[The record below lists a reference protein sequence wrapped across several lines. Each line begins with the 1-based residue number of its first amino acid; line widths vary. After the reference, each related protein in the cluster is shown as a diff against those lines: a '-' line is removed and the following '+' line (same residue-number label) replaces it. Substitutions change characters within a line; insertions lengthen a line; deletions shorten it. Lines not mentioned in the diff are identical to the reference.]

1 MVFQIYSNASISFPY
16 RSGMGLELICQD
28 VHGPKLAEAV
38 LAVGPDVF
46 FFFSRYDR
54 LSSTGAQLPGLYA
67 TGGPFR
73 RATRR
78 VEEGIGHLLNLGG
91 L

>member
-1 MVFQIYSNASISFPY
+1 
-16 RSGMGLELICQD
+16 MGLELICQD

-38 LAVGPDVF
+38 LAVG
-46 FFFSRYDR
+46 YDR

-67 TGGPFR
+67 TGGAFR

>member
-46 FFFSRYDR
+46 FFFFQVRSVEFNWRPVPR
-54 LSSTGAQLPGLYA
+54 SVCE
-67 TGGPFR
+67 R
-73 RATRR
+73 RP
-78 VEEGIGHLLNLGG
+78 LLKS
-91 L
+91 

>member
-1 MVFQIYSNASISFPY
+1 M
-16 RSGMGLELICQD
+16 LELICQD
-28 VHGPKLAEAV
+28 VHGPKLAEVV

-46 FFFSRYDR
+46 FFSRCDR

-67 TGGPFR
+67 TGGAFR

-78 VEEGIGHLLNLGG
+78 VEEGMDIF
-91 L
+91 